1 MHPVNQKLLP
11 ENYRSL
17 LTDPQSPLR
26 VPIDYY
32 PDTFDVDPYGGLYEH
47 EYICILPFI
56 DSEMIDKVY

>member
-32 PDTFDVDPYGGLYEH
+32 PDTFDVDPYGGLYEVNK
-47 EYICILPFI
+47 YLNI
-56 DSEMIDKVY
+56 